1 MHTRT
6 LGFLFTDL
14 RGYTKF
20 LEERGDA
27 AGAELVRDY
36 RSVVRDCVRRFEGSE
51 VATEGDS
58 LFATFGSVRA
68 AVVCASEILR
78 TLGARQPPIH
88 AGVGVEAG
96 EAGEQDVG
104 YVAATVNVAARLC
117 ALAPAGDLFVTDTVR
132 ALVRGGVDLKF
143 QSVGTKRLK
152 GIAEPMAVWKI
163 DVPGAARVVRSGK
176 PPRTLVVATLVA
188 MALALGQY
196 AFVLYLV
203 SDTPILGTRWS
214 SFFPASLNPLL
225 LATLLIFLLSDTVV
239 LYALVRGA
247 PWATRTIT
255 RTMVATSAVVAAVI
269 PISVVGIAG
278 SAGSP
283 LVYGM
288 MAVFGLL
295 WLGLIVATS
304 LGLYRRRMWAPSLGL
319 AFCALCA
326 LSVTLLPVALGGAW
340 SLAQRRENAL
350 Y

>member
-1 MHTRT
+1 MQTRT

-20 LEERGDA
+20 LEEHGDA

-36 RSVVRDCVRRFEGSE
+36 RSVVPACVGRFEGSE

-68 AVVCASEILR
+68 AVLCASDILG
-78 TLGARQPPIH
+78 TLGTRQPPIH

-117 ALAPAGDLFVTDTVR
+117 ALAPAGELFTTDTVR
-132 ALVRGGVDLKF
+132 ALVRGRIDLKF

-163 DVPGAARVVRSGK
+163 DVPGAARLARSGT
-176 PPRTLVVATLVA
+176 PPRWLVVAALLA
-188 MALALGQY
+188 MALALANY
-196 AFVLYLV
+196 AFTVYLM
-203 SDTPILGTRWS
+203 SDPPILGTRWS
-214 SFFPASLNPLL
+214 SVFPPSLNPLL
-225 LATLLIFLLSDTVV
+225 LATLLSFLLADAVV
-239 LYALVRGA
+239 LYALVSGA

-255 RTMVATSAVVAAVI
+255 RTMVVTSAVVAAVI

-283 LVYGM
+283 LAYGM
-288 MAVFGLL
+288 MAIFGLL
-295 WLGLIVATS
+295 GLALIVATS
-304 LGLYRRRMWAPSLGL
+304 LGLYRRRTWAPSLGL
-319 AFCALCA
+319 AFCALC
-326 LSVTLLPVALGGAW
+326 VTLLPVALGGAW
-340 SLAQRRENAL
+340 SIAHRRENAL